1 MNSSSFKTRFSLS
14 INIFAAKGDCELS
27 AKWVKVDKG
36 HEMTVLYDRPVRSF
50 TTARKQC
57 RFHCGY
63 LVVADEPEKQ
73 STLESFLHKH
83 SEFYHLIVQFF
94 GNRISRKFHREISL
108 EGKRP
113 LCYFGQNFFVYIN

>member
-1 MNSSSFKTRFSLS
+1 MNSSSFKKKFN

-36 HEMTVLYDRPVRSF
+36 HEMTVLYNRPVRSF

-57 RFHCGY
+57 RFYCGY
-63 LVVADEPEKQ
+63 LVAVDKPEDQ

-83 SEFYHLIVQFF
+83 SEFYHSIVYFYGIRIFQKFYHAMSLKRKKSLCHF
-94 GNRISRKFHREISL
+94 GR
-108 EGKRP
+108 
-113 LCYFGQNFFVYIN
+113 NFMIYIN

>member
-1 MNSSSFKTRFSLS
+1 M
-14 INIFAAKGDCELS
+14 S

-36 HEMTVLYDRPVRSF
+36 HEMTVLYNRPVRSF

-83 SEFYHLIVQFF
+83 SEFYHLIVYFF
-94 GNRISRKFHREISL
+94 DNRISPKFHRAMSLARKSRCVILDKILLYIST
-108 EGKRP
+108 ERARP
-113 LCYFGQNFFVYIN
+113 AKCNDIMATISRSL